1 MSTNAV
7 LEFVPCI
14 QCKTPK
20 EQTKFR
26 VFRNKRRKT
35 CMSCEQAN
43 EREVQ
48 TRNIRKTGR
57 GQDIVGD
64 LCECS
69 ACLEVKSISEFN
81 RRKTSKDG
89 FSNKCTSC
97 TRDNRPVAVRVV
109 DTVGVNVDKV
119 VATGQ
124 TIPVKTIEPAPVKE
138 DVGFSDVI
146 DDGKD
151 IVDDVKEIIE
161 DVQEAKEEILSFWTK
176 LKLFWK
182 GLTKKWT

>member
-7 LEFVPCI
+7 IEFVPCI

-20 EQTKFR
+20 ELTKFR

-48 TRNIRKTGR
+48 TRNLRKAGR
-57 GQDIVGD
+57 GEDIVGD

-97 TRDNRPVAVRVV
+97 TRDNRPVATRMANV
-109 DTVGVNVDKV
+109 VGVNVDKV
-119 VATGQ
+119 VATSNE
-124 TIPVKTIEPAPVKE
+124 IPVKT
-138 DVGFSDVI
+138 DVGFSDVVN
-146 DDGKD
+146 DGKD
-151 IVDDVKEIIE
+151 IVEDVKEIIE
-161 DVQEAKEEILSFWTK
+161 DVQEAKEEILSFWAQ

-182 GLTKKWT
+182 GLTKKWK